1 MFELKQA
8 SHLRVSLLQC
18 FCLVRCPPVS
28 IEFERL
34 WHFSFSRLP

>member
-1 MFELKQA
+1 MFALKQA
-8 SHLRVSLLQC
+8 SCLRASLLQC

-34 WHFSFSRLP
+34 WLFSCSRLP